1 MATCRTCG
9 MQIEV
14 PEGWS
19 VGPAV
24 RRHYWDAHPDRML
37 QTQQDRKA
45 EKLMPRDADGG
56 ASS

>member
-37 QTQQDRKA
+37 GTQQDRKA
-45 EKLMPRDADGG
+45 ERLIPKADGR